1 MNGKIIQEPYRDP
14 AVGGICSSGYR
25 TIVKAEN
32 GRLYEVD
39 IRWTYDQGEEIYV
52 CELLEQDGG
61 GMIHGDSK
69 TFPVENHSLKT
80 LKKFIEGMDW
90 NEINLDIWEERM
102 MDDEGD

>member
-39 IRWTYDQGEEIYV
+39 IYV